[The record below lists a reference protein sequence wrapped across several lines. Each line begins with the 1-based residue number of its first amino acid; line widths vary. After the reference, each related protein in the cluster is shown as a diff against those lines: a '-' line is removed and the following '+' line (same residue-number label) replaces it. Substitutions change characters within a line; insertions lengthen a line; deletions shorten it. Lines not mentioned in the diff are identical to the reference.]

1 MGLLVG
7 LLTFAYLTLA
17 ANAAA
22 LAAAAAADASASDAG
37 GAAAAA
43 LAKPGAMAH
52 AAAST
57 LVGEAVSDSLD
68 ELELLPMLGRML
80 FPEELEPI
88 S

>member
-1 MGLLVG
+1 MGLR
-7 LLTFAYLTLA
+7 TSAYLAPA

-22 LAAAAAADASASDAG
+22 PAAAAAA
-37 GAAAAA
+37 AAPVALL

-57 LVGEAVSDSLD
+57 LVGEVVSDSLD
-68 ELELLPMLGRML
+68 SPPELRHGRVVR
-80 FPEELEPI
+80 PEVLDPI

>member
-7 LLTFAYLTLA
+7 LLTFAYLTPA
-17 ANAAA
+17 AT
-22 LAAAAAADASASDAG
+22 AAAADASASDAG
-37 GAAAAA
+37 GAAAAAA

>member
-7 LLTFAYLTLA
+7 LLTFAYLTPA

-22 LAAAAAADASASDAG
+22 PAAAADASASDAG
-37 GAAAAA
+37 GAAAA

-80 FPEELEPI
+80 FPEELEPT